1 MRTLSGVVALVG
13 DREAQRDVA
22 AFGLLA
28 DPITDLRYGDS
39 RGGPPKGPAPV
50 IRPGQR
56 AGVMASL
63 RTTGRRRLLNRARA
77 LHRAGR
83 LDRKLYAAGLEV
95 VDLTVVLDERR
106 GVIEVAGVAELDRRR
121 ALAGVVALVRD
132 VEANSDV
139 VALGFLFDPTL
150 ELSEGRNRYGQHQ
163 RQHRCQQNQL
173 PQLLLLSLSISI
185 FSDLAPMVQKRFY
198 PRLLAR
204 KHIFLLGDLS
214 LIAPIR
220 EVVLFRLRW
229 RCVLP
234 SLARRREI
242 IRKG

>member
-28 DPITDLRYGDS
+28 DPIPDLRYGDS
-39 RGGPPKGPAPV
+39 RGWPPKGPAPV

-83 LDRKLYAAGLEV
+83 LDTKLYAAGLEV

-106 GVIEVAGVAELDRRR
+106 GVLEVTGVAELDRRR

-132 VEANSDV
+132 VEANRG
-139 VALGFLFDPTL
+139 VAAIGFLSKLTT
-150 ELSEGRNRYGQHQ
+150 ELRHGGNRQHERQ

-173 PQLLLLSLSISI
+173 P
-185 FSDLAPMVQKRFY
+185 
-198 PRLLAR
+198 
-204 KHIFLLGDLS
+204 
-214 LIAPIR
+214 
-220 EVVLFRLRW
+220 
-229 RCVLP
+229 
-234 SLARRREI
+234 
-242 IRKG
+242 